1 MINPFL
7 DFTNDNPFPFV
18 SIYSEFGDLS
28 FLESNVE
35 AKLIY
40 NTDFVSDYYIGINF
54 FPGPNFYGQVRL
66 NPDPLTMPVPIP
78 TSFLANVVKD
88 RINQNFSELQNAYGI
103 PPANGLAKQ
112 NPNLSPGQFLPGNPV
127 QFNHSL
133 PSGNNQSVSI
143 LIDQNSASSQFL
155 EYQNRTLLE
164 TSKALGL
171 PTGSGKLR
179 SIADLQQRLTLA
191 SKLAPSL
198 DLSARL
204 KVSPALIESQ
214 PKTINTSTRPY
225 TPAIVHLQRNDEA
238 SGQTRITAILLTA
251 QGEPISRSTKVARA
265 DLDGWIKGFQRQLS
279 RRSPLPDPTRDPGE
293 PLAKALISPLLP
305 LLRAQGVT
313 ALLLEVDRGL
323 QAVPYGALPVEG
335 RPLGDLFALTIT
347 PSLGLIE
354 LDPGQRSYRGQMLLA
369 GASQFSNGLA
379 PLPMV
384 RQELQAL
391 AQEHS
396 SQLLLDGSFTPTALI
411 DQVLG
416 SNVNQLH
423 IATHAN
429 FLPGQT
435 GVLYTPTTTLSL
447 ADLGRRLRSRNS
459 SYPLDLIS
467 MSACLTALGDEQSE
481 LGFVGMALQ
490 AGARSGLGT
499 LWEVDDTATAAF
511 FIELYRFLKVGL
523 TKDQA
528 LQATQQAFRLGQ
540 VRLQGDRLVGPD
552 PRTGQAESILVA
564 GLSREEQI
572 LFAQGLNH
580 PYYWAGM
587 ILTGS
592 PW

>member
-1 MINPFL
+1 LLPFNAVGLSIGEIVEFRIN
-7 DFTNDNPFPFV
+7 
-18 SIYSEFGDLS
+18 
-28 FLESNVE
+28 E
-35 AKLIY
+35 AKE
-40 NTDFVSDYYIGINF
+40 
-54 FPGPNFYGQVRL
+54 R
-66 NPDPLTMPVPIP
+66 
-78 TSFLANVVKD
+78 
-88 RINQNFSELQNAYGI
+88 FSTIANAYGI
-103 PPANGLAKQ
+103 TQLNNYEDKNLI
-112 NPNLSPGQFLPGNPV
+112 LSPGQVLTANPI
-127 QFNHSL
+127 QLHHSL
-133 PSGNNQSVSI
+133 PSSNFQSVSI
-143 LIDQNSASSQFL
+143 AIDQNSASSQFL
-155 EYQNRTLLE
+155 ESQNRTLIQ
-164 TSKALGL
+164 TTKALGL
-171 PTGSGKLR
+171 PSGSGKLR
-179 SIADLQQRLTLA
+179 SIAELQQRLTLA

-198 DLSARL
+198 DLSAL
-204 KVSPALIESQ
+204 PKLSLAANESQ
-214 PKTINTSTRPY
+214 AKSINTNPRPY
-225 TPAIVHLQRNDEA
+225 TPAIVHLQRDDEA
-238 SGQTRITAILLTA
+238 SGQTRLTAILLTA
-251 QGEPISRSTKVARA
+251 QGEPISRSIKVARA

-279 RRSPLPDPTRDPGE
+279 RRSLQPDPTKDPGE

-305 LLRAQGVT
+305 LLRAQNVT
-313 ALLLEVDRGL
+313 SLLLEVDRGL
-323 QAVPYGALPVEG
+323 QAVPYAALPVEG

-354 LDPGQRSYRGQMLLA
+354 LDPGQRALRGQMLLA

-391 AQEHS
+391 AQEHP
-396 SQLLLDGSFTPTALI
+396 SQLLLDDSFTPTALI
-411 DQVLG
+411 DQALG
-416 SNVNQLH
+416 SQVNQLH

-435 GVLYTPTTTLSL
+435 GVLYTPNTTLSL

-467 MSACLTALGDEQSE
+467 MSACLTALGDEKSE

-528 LQATQQAFRLGQ
+528 LQATQQVFRSGQ

-552 PRTGQAESILVA
+552 PRTGQAQSTLVA
-564 GLSREEQI
+564 GLSRQEQI

-592 PW
+592 PWE